1 MASEDSFLVLVHH
14 RESIKRKTRSG
25 VKFTDKDPLC
35 IIMSPA
41 TSYDGL
47 VCSVL
52 GKLGL
57 EGVKRVKKFFYRI
70 PITVLHDTV
79 KYDCFTI
86 GSDED
91 LQVMF
96 LSRRQFPEVR
106 TRELLAKFVDVVS
119 SSGGSNRN
127 ANTIA
132 TAAGSSSRPA
142 VASSSVPAVQHVA
155 SPSFA
160 VDLAGNV
167 GDEVGYDEH
176 HPTEV
181 QCPPPAGVGERS
193 CDDPDDDEVE
203 PDIIADESGDDVGA
217 SDPIRPTGGSSS
229 GTNQYPPHFSSL
241 DLDAMRQDGHLG
253 QLAGFCARDTDGSA
267 GITEFQVGQ
276 QFQDKDEALLSVKT
290 YSIRRGVQYKVVES
304 DYHRYVG
311 KCSEFG
317 NGCTWLIRLSLRQ
330 RKGIWEVKRYK
341 GPHTC
346 LATSISSDHRSLDY
360 HVIATFIMPMVR
372 ADASVNIKVL
382 LNATAAHFGFRP
394 TYRRVWM
401 AKQKAVAIIYGDW
414 DESYNELPRW
424 VLGVQLTMPGTV
436 TVLRTCPVR
445 VGGQVDESQAYFHRM
460 FWTFPPC
467 IEAFRHCK
475 PLVSIDGTH
484 LYGKY
489 GGTLLVAIAQDGNSN
504 ILPVAF
510 ALVEGE
516 NAESWSFFLSHLRQH
531 VTPQPGLLVISDRHN
546 GIKAALEAPDGGW
559 LPPSAY
565 RAFCIRHVAANF
577 ALTFK
582 GKDARRLLV
591 NTAYAK
597 TEVEF
602 DYWFD
607 ILRSENPA
615 MCDWANRI
623 DYSLWTQYCDEGRRF
638 GHMTTNISECVN
650 SILKG
655 VRNLPVCSLVKAT
668 YGRLAELFVRKG
680 REAEA
685 QMGTGQQFSQ
695 YLVKCIEANLKTAR
709 CFTVTVYDRDN
720 SEYTVAETTPTGSF
734 SLGTY
739 RVSLGSKTCDCG
751 YFQALHFP
759 CPHALSCCAYSRL
772 TWQPYVHQVYRL
784 SSVFGVYQMGFTPPI
799 PEGFWPPYAG
809 PSVIPDPNMRR
820 AREGRPRSTRIRTN
834 MDDADPNRPKRCGF
848 CRQPGHTRRSCPQ
861 AAGPSGTAGN

>member
-14 RESIKRKTRSG
+14 RGSIKRKTRSG

-35 IIMSPA
+35 IIVRP
-41 TSYDGL
+41 TTGYDAL
-47 VCSVL
+47 VSSVL
-52 GKLGL
+52 EKLGL
-57 EGVKRVKKFFYRI
+57 EGVKR
-70 PITVLHDTV
+70 DTV

-86 GSDED
+86 RSDED
-91 LQVMF
+91 LQVMY
-96 LSRRQFPEVR
+96 LCRRQFPEVR
-106 TRELLAKFVDVVS
+106 TPELLAKLVDVVS

-132 TAAGSSSRPA
+132 TVAGSSSRLA
-142 VASSSVPAVQHVA
+142 VASSSVPVYEPAIQPVA

-160 VDLAGNV
+160 VDLSGNV
-167 GDEVGYDEH
+167 GDEVRYGEH
-176 HPTEV
+176 HLTELRCPT
-181 QCPPPAGVGERS
+181 PAGVGEGLF
-193 CDDPDDDEVE
+193 DDPDDDDVE
-203 PDIIADESGDDVGA
+203 PDMIADDSGDDLGA
-217 SDPIRPTGGSSS
+217 SHPRRATGGSSS
-229 GTNQYPPHFSSL
+229 GTQQYPPHFSSL
-241 DLDAMRQDGHLG
+241 DLDAMRHDKNPG
-253 QLAGFCARDTDGSA
+253 QPAGFGARDTEGSA
-267 GITEFQVGQ
+267 GMTEF
-276 QFQDKDEALLSVKT
+276 
-290 YSIRRGVQYKVVES
+290 QYKVVES
-304 DYHRYVG
+304 NYRRYVG

-330 RKGIWEVKRYK
+330 RKGIWEVKRYN

-360 HVIATFIMPMVR
+360 HVIATFIMPIIR

-436 TVLRTCPVR
+436 AVLRTCPVR
-445 VGGQVDESQAYFHRM
+445 VGGQLDESQANFHRL

-467 IEAFRHCK
+467 IEAFHHCK

-489 GGTLLVAIAQDGNSN
+489 EGTLLVTIAQDGNSN

-510 ALVEGE
+510 ALVESE

-559 LPPSAY
+559 LPPAAY
-565 RAFCIRHVAANF
+565 RAFCIGHVAANF

-591 NTAYAK
+591 NAAYAK

-607 ILRSENPA
+607 ILRSENLA

-623 DYSLWTQYCDEGRRF
+623 EYSLWTQYCDEGRRF

-668 YGRLAELFVRKG
+668 YARLAELFVRKG

-685 QMGTGQQFSQ
+685 QLGTRQQFSQ

-734 SLGTY
+734 SLGSY
-739 RVSLGSKTCDCG
+739 RVSLASQTCDCG

-759 CPHALSCCAYSRL
+759 CPHALACCAYSRL
-772 TWQPYVHQVYRL
+772 TWQPYVHQVYCL
-784 SSVFGVYQMGFTPPI
+784 SSIFDVYQIGITPPI
-799 PEGFWPPYAG
+799 PEDFWPPYDG
-809 PSVIPDPNMRR
+809 PTVIPNPNMRR

-834 MDDADPNRPKRCGF
+834 MDDADPNRPKRCGL

-861 AAGPSGTAGN
+861 AGRPTHTGGNK

>member
-1 MASEDSFLVLVHH
+1 MASEESFGVLVHH
-14 RESIKRKTRSG
+14 RGSIKRKTRSG

-35 IIMSPA
+35 IVVKPT
-41 TSYDGL
+41 TSYDDL
-47 VCSVL
+47 VRSVL
-52 GKLGL
+52 MKLGL
-57 EGVKRVKKFFYRI
+57 EGAKRVKKFFYRI
-70 PITVLHDTV
+70 PITVLQDTV

-91 LQVMF
+91 LQVM
-96 LSRRQFPEVR
+96 
-106 TRELLAKFVDVVS
+106 
-119 SSGGSNRN
+119 GSNRN
-127 ANTIA
+127 ATTEA
-132 TAAGSSSRPA
+132 AAAGSSSRPA
-142 VASSSVPAVQHVA
+142 VASSSVPVYEPAVEAVA

-160 VDLAGNV
+160 VDLNDGV
-167 GDEVGYDEH
+167 GDVVGSVDIL
-176 HPTEV
+176 PNALQGV
-181 QCPPPAGVGERS
+181 PPVGVGDGVLGDVEE
-193 CDDPDDDEVE
+193 DDVE
-203 PDIIADESGDDVGA
+203 PDMIEDDSGDE
-217 SDPIRPTGGSSS
+217 
-229 GTNQYPPHFSSL
+229 
-241 DLDAMRQDGHLG
+241 LDAMRQEGVSGHSV
-253 QLAGFCARDTDGSA
+253 GFGARDAEGTA
-267 GITEFQVGQ
+267 GLTEFQVGQ

-304 DYHRYVG
+304 DHRRYVG

-317 NGCTWLIRLSLRQ
+317 NGCTWLIRLSLRK
-330 RKGIWEVKRYK
+330 RKGIWEVKRYN

-360 HVIATFIMPMVR
+360 HVISAFVMPMVR
-372 ADASVNIKVL
+372 ADASVSIKVL

-401 AKQKAVAIIYGDW
+401 AKQKAIALVYGDW

-424 VLGVQLTMPGTV
+424 VLGVQMTMPGTV
-436 TVLRTCPVR
+436 AILRTSPVR
-445 VGGQVDESQAYFHRM
+445 VSGQVDESQAFFHRL
-460 FWTFPPC
+460 FWTFPPL
-467 IEAFRHCK
+467 IQAFRHCK

-489 GGTLLVAIAQDGNSN
+489 GGTLLIAIAQDGNSN

-591 NTAYAK
+591 NAAYAK

-607 ILRSENPA
+607 ILRSEDPA
-615 MCDWANRI
+615 MCEWANRI
-623 DYSLWTQYCDEGRRF
+623 DYSLWTQHRDDGRRF

-695 YLVKCIEANLKTAR
+695 YLVKCIEANLKNSR
-709 CFTVTVYDRDN
+709 CFTVTLYDRDN
-720 SEYTVAETTPTGSF
+720 SEFTVAETTPTGSF

-739 RVSLGSKTCDCG
+739 RVSLASRTCDCG

-759 CPHALSCCAYSRL
+759 CQHALACCAYSRV
-772 TWQPYVHQVYRL
+772 TWSSYVHSVYQI
-784 SSVFGVYQMGFTPPI
+784 SSVFRVYQMGFTPPI
-799 PEGFWPPYAG
+799 PEGFWPPYNG
-809 PSVIPDPNMRR
+809 PTVIPDPAKRR

-834 MDDADPNRPKRCGF
+834 MDEADPNRPKRCGL

-861 AAGPSGTAGN
+861 LGGPSHTGGQ

>member
-14 RESIKRKTRSG
+14 RGSIKRKTRSG

-35 IIMSPA
+35 IIVRP
-41 TSYDGL
+41 TTGYDAL
-47 VCSVL
+47 VSSVL
-52 GKLGL
+52 EKLGL

-70 PITVLHDTV
+70 LTTVLHDTV

-86 GSDED
+86 RSDED
-91 LQVMF
+91 LH
-96 LSRRQFPEVR
+96 
-106 TRELLAKFVDVVS
+106 
-119 SSGGSNRN
+119 SGGSNRN

-132 TAAGSSSRPA
+132 TVAGSSSRLA
-142 VASSSVPAVQHVA
+142 VASSSVPVYEPAIQPVA

-160 VDLAGNV
+160 VDLSGNV
-167 GDEVGYDEH
+167 GDEVRYGEH
-176 HPTEV
+176 HLTELRCPT
-181 QCPPPAGVGERS
+181 PAGVGEGLF
-193 CDDPDDDEVE
+193 DDPDDDDVE
-203 PDIIADESGDDVGA
+203 PDMIADDSGDDLGA
-217 SDPIRPTGGSSS
+217 SHPRRATGGSSS
-229 GTNQYPPHFSSL
+229 GTQQYPPHFSSL
-241 DLDAMRQDGHLG
+241 DLDAMRHDKNPG
-253 QLAGFCARDTDGSA
+253 QPAGFGARDTEGSA
-267 GITEFQVGQ
+267 GMTEFQ
-276 QFQDKDEALLSVKT
+276 T

-304 DYHRYVG
+304 NYRRYVG

-330 RKGIWEVKRYK
+330 RKGIWEVKRYN

-360 HVIATFIMPMVR
+360 HVIATFIMPIIR

-436 TVLRTCPVR
+436 AVLRTCPVR
-445 VGGQVDESQAYFHRM
+445 VGGQLDESQANFHRL

-467 IEAFRHCK
+467 IEAFHHCK

-489 GGTLLVAIAQDGNSN
+489 EGTLLVTIAQDGNSN

-510 ALVEGE
+510 ALVESE

-559 LPPSAY
+559 LPPAAY
-565 RAFCIRHVAANF
+565 RAFCIGHVAANF

-591 NTAYAK
+591 NAAYAK

-607 ILRSENPA
+607 ILRSENLA

-623 DYSLWTQYCDEGRRF
+623 EYSLWTQYCDEGRRF

-668 YGRLAELFVRKG
+668 YARLAELFVRKG

-685 QMGTGQQFSQ
+685 QLGTRQQFSQ

-734 SLGTY
+734 SLGSY
-739 RVSLGSKTCDCG
+739 RVSLASQTCDCG

-759 CPHALSCCAYSRL
+759 CPHALACCAYSRL
-772 TWQPYVHQVYRL
+772 TWQPYVHQVYCL
-784 SSVFGVYQMGFTPPI
+784 SSIFDVYQIGITPPI
-799 PEGFWPPYAG
+799 PEDFWPPYDG
-809 PSVIPDPNMRR
+809 PTVIPNPNMRR

-834 MDDADPNRPKRCGF
+834 MDDADPNRPKRCGL

-861 AAGPSGTAGN
+861 AGRPTHTGGNK

>member
-1 MASEDSFLVLVHH
+1 MASEESFVVLVHH
-14 RESIKRKTRSG
+14 RGSVNRKTRSG
-25 VKFTDKDPLC
+25 VKFTDKNPLC
-35 IIMSPA
+35 IVITST
-41 TSYDGL
+41 TSYDDL
-47 VCSVL
+47 VSAVL
-52 GKLGL
+52 MKLGL
-57 EGVKRVKKFFYRI
+57 DGAKRVKKFFYRI
-70 PITVLHDTV
+70 PVTVLQNTV

-86 GSDED
+86 NNDAD
-91 LQVMF
+91 LQVMH
-96 LSRRQFPEVR
+96 LCRRQFPEVR
-106 TRELLAKFVDVVS
+106 TPELLARLVDVVS
-119 SSGGSNRN
+119 SSSGSNRN
-127 ANTIA
+127 TNTIA
-132 TAAGSSSRPA
+132 NAAGSSSRPA
-142 VASSSVPAVQHVA
+142 VASSSVPVYEPVVQHVA

-160 VDLAGNV
+160 VDLNATE
-167 GDEVGYDEH
+167 GDEVVERENLPNALLGVA
-176 HPTEV
+176 PV
-181 QCPPPAGVGERS
+181 GVG
-193 CDDPDDDEVE
+193 DGFLDDEDEDDVE
-203 PDIIADESGDDVGA
+203 PDMIDDDSADDIGATGPALEVG
-217 SDPIRPTGGSSS
+217 
-229 GTNQYPPHFSSL
+229 
-241 DLDAMRQDGHLG
+241 GH
-253 QLAGFCARDTDGSA
+253 AVGFGARDAEGTTGL
-267 GITEFQVGQ
+267 TEFQVGQ

-304 DYHRYVG
+304 DHRRYVG

-317 NGCTWLIRLSLRQ
+317 NGCTWLIRLSLRK
-330 RKGIWEVKRYK
+330 RKGIWEVKRYN

-360 HVIATFIMPMVR
+360 HVISAFIMPMVR
-372 ADASVNIKVL
+372 ADASVSIKVL

-401 AKQKAVAIIYGDW
+401 AKQKSIALIYGDW
-414 DESYNELPRW
+414 DESYDDLPRW
-424 VLGVQLTMPGTV
+424 VLGVQLTMPGSV
-436 TVLRTCPVR
+436 AVLKTSPVR
-445 VGGQVDESQAYFHRM
+445 VGGQVDESQAYFHRL

-475 PLVSIDGTH
+475 PLISIDGTH

-489 GGTLLVAIAQDGNSN
+489 GGTLLIAIAQDGNSN

-516 NAESWSFFLSHLRQH
+516 NAESWTFFLSHLRQH

-582 GKDARRLLV
+582 GKDPRRLLV
-591 NTAYAK
+591 NAAYAK

-607 ILRSENPA
+607 ILRSEDPA
-615 MCDWANRI
+615 MCEWANRI
-623 DYSLWTQYCDEGRRF
+623 DYSLWTQHRDEGRRF

-655 VRNLPVCSLVKAT
+655 VRNLPVASLVKAT
-668 YGRLAELFVRKG
+668 YCRLAELFVRKG

-695 YLVKCIEANLKTAR
+695 HLVKCIEANMKTAR
-709 CFTVTVYDRDN
+709 CFTVTLYDRDN
-720 SEYTVAETTPTGSF
+720 SEFTVAETTPTGSF

-739 RVSLGSKTCDCG
+739 RVSLASRTCDCG

-759 CPHALSCCAYSRL
+759 CQHALACCAYSRV
-772 TWQPYVHQVYRL
+772 TWTSYVHSVYQI
-784 SSVFGVYQMGFTPPI
+784 SSVFNVYRMGFTPPI
-799 PEGFWPPYAG
+799 PEGFWPPYDG
-809 PSVIPDPNMRR
+809 PTVIPDPAMRR

-834 MDDADPNRPKRCGF
+834 MDEADPNRPKRCGL

-861 AAGPSGTAGN
+861 VGGSSQTGHH